1 MNIFHHYSGFV
12 IYFFIFL
19 FYIEV
24 YLISN
29 VVLVSVVQQS
39 DSAIHVYLS
48 IIFQILFPFMLL
60 GNISN

>member
-1 MNIFHHYSGFV
+1 MV
-12 IYFFIFL
+12 TFFNFL

-39 DSAIHVYLS
+39 DSAIHVYVS

-60 GNISN
+60 GNIR

>member
-12 IYFFIFL
+12 ICFFIFL

-39 DSAIHVYLS
+39 DSAIHVYVS

-60 GNISN
+60 GNIR